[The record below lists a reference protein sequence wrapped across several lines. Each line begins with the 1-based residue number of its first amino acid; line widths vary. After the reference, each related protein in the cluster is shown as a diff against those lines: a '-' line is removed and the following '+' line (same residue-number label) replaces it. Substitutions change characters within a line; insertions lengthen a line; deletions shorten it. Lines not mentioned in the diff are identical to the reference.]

1 MAKIWLINA
10 KKKKKRNNSKSQ
22 TFQEIIMNL
31 KNTGANMDVYC
42 FNLMI

>member
-10 KKKKKRNNSKSQ
+10 KKKKHDSSKNF
-22 TFQEIIMNL
+22 TFQEIIMSLQNI
-31 KNTGANMDVYC
+31 GVNMDVCY